1 MSVRLARA
9 LPLLLVGAAACGVGG
24 ATGTFSLELVT
35 APGSTVLDGV
45 TFARLTLSDPYT
57 VVESARGGDGKFHL
71 EMEVEAYGP
80 PAQVT
85 FEGIDAGGSLVVWGR
100 SGVLPLGAFDANVR
114 IYVAAPDTLAAAPVA
129 LDPPRTDMGIA
140 RFGFGV
146 LMVGGVGAGDVLLDR
161 TEIYDIY
168 AHELIPGDEAPAPRA
183 RPVVGAGVTGNAYLF
198 GGRGAEGDTG
208 SVWVFNSNIEP
219 EGAWSQSNDMPEF
232 ARSGVSI
239 TPVRADAYVI
249 TGDPPLVLD
258 GLVDG
263 LAEIQNA
270 PPLSGTA
277 TTVQREDVVR
287 AVFAGAG
294 TGTDG
299 LVTLD
304 DSGFT
309 DQLGV
314 AGAARV
320 GHGAVIRRD
329 ATVLLLGGS
338 LDGTLDATGFLIDP
352 TASSFMSVGELLAT
366 PRSGAAI
373 GGNGEYAIVAGG
385 RDAGGNLL
393 ADAEIIDLGTLSRR
407 TTLPLLVPRTGA
419 IAAPLP
425 TGQIMILGGVDAAG
439 APVGTIE
446 IFTPAAPPALGP

>member
-1 MSVRLARA
+1 MSGVIARG
-9 LPLLLVGAAACGVGG
+9 LPLLLLGATACGIGG
-24 ATGTFSLELVT
+24 ATGTFALELVT

-57 VVESARGGDGKFHL
+57 VVESARGPDGKFHL

-85 FEGIDAGGSLVVWGR
+85 FEGIDASGDLVAWGR
-100 SGVLPLGAFDANVR
+100 SGSLPLGAFDASVR
-114 IYVAAPDTLAAAPVA
+114 IYVAAPDSLAAAPVA

-146 LMVGGVGAGDVLLDR
+146 LVVGGVGAGDVLLDR

-168 AHELIPGDEAPAPRA
+168 AHELLPGDEAPAPRA
-183 RPVVGAGVTGNAYLF
+183 LPVVGAGVTGNAYLF

-219 EGAWSQSNDMPEF
+219 EGAWSTSNDMPEL

-258 GLVDG
+258 GLLDG
-263 LAEIQNA
+263 LAVIENA

-277 TTVQREDVVR
+277 TTVEREDVVR

-294 TGTDG
+294 TGSEG
-299 LVTLD
+299 LVTLSD
-304 DSGFT
+304 AGFT

-320 GHGAVIRRD
+320 GHGAVVRRD
-329 ATVLLLGGS
+329 ATVLLIGGS
-338 LDGTLDATGFLIDP
+338 LDGALDAGGFLIDP
-352 TASSFMSVGELLAT
+352 TASAFTPVGDLLAT
-366 PRSGAAI
+366 PRAGAAI
-373 GGNGEYAIVAGG
+373 GWCC
-385 RDAGGNLL
+385 
-393 ADAEIIDLGTLSRR
+393 
-407 TTLPLLVPRTGA
+407 
-419 IAAPLP
+419 
-425 TGQIMILGGVDAAG
+425 
-439 APVGTIE
+439 
-446 IFTPAAPPALGP
+446 